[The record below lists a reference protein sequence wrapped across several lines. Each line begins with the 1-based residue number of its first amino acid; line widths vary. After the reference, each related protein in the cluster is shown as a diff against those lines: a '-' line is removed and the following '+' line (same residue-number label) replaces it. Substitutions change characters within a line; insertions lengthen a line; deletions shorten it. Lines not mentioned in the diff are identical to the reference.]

1 MTTTPRVSFLS
12 ARLGTWVMGIAAS
25 APASTAAQAQ
35 SSDPGKPLRWLA
47 RAEQPRAKDGEVL
60 GGSARFWQARAGR
73 SAMPVRDREGFG
85 RMPERTLPHPCPLMA
100 RSMQRDTLATPVR
113 FSAGTASPRTPLPA
127 GACDCHMHVYD
138 SRFPAASGA
147 RLLPPD
153 ASVHDYRALQRR
165 IGTTRTVLV
174 TPSTYGTDNRCM
186 LEGLAALAAL
196 GAQARG
202 VAVIDGSESD
212 AELQRLHDLGVRGVR
227 LNLSLGVAG
236 TVDSL
241 QQLAHRIV
249 PWGWHLQLLM
259 APDALAAQA
268 KLLRRLPVPVVFD
281 HFGRIAPAMA
291 WRHPAHALLLELLQG
306 GQAWIKLSGGYIV
319 SEHHTVED
327 PALDA
332 LAVSYLRCA
341 PQRVLWG
348 SDWPH
353 ATASAGVQP
362 MPDDAR
368 QIDRL
373 ADWGR
378 CSGDAATLQRVLV
391 DNPAA
396 LYGFLP
402 LASS

>member
-1 MTTTPRVSFLS
+1 MRMDIDMHRDS
-12 ARLGTWVMGIAAS
+12 
-25 APASTAAQAQ
+25 QA
-35 SSDPGKPLRWLA
+35 K
-47 RAEQPRAKDGEVL
+47 
-60 GGSARFWQARAGR
+60 
-73 SAMPVRDREGFG
+73 
-85 RMPERTLPHPCPLMA
+85 
-100 RSMQRDTLATPVR
+100 PVR
-113 FSAGTASPRTPLPA
+113 FSAGTAAPRTALPA
-127 GACDCHMHVYD
+127 AACDCHVHVYD
-138 SRFPAASGA
+138 SRFPATPGA

-153 ASVHDYRALQRR
+153 ASVQDYRALQQR

-186 LEGLAALAAL
+186 LEGLTAL
-196 GAQARG
+196 GADARG

-212 AELQRLHDLGVRGVR
+212 AELQRLHDAGVRGVR
-227 LNLSLGVAG
+227 LNLSLGVSG

-241 QQLAHRIV
+241 APLAHRIA
-249 PWGWHLQLLM
+249 PLGWHLQMLM
-259 APDALAAQA
+259 APDLLAT
-268 KLLRRLPVPVVFD
+268 LGEVLRQLPVPLVFD
-281 HFGRIAPAMA
+281 HFGRIAPAQA
-291 WRHPAHALLLELLQG
+291 GRHSAHALLLDLLQG

-319 SEHHTVED
+319 SEHHLVDD

-332 LAVSYLRCA
+332 LAAGYLRAA

-353 ATASAGVQP
+353 ATASSGLQP

-373 ADWGR
+373 NDWAQQNG
-378 CSGDAATLQRVLV
+378 GPTTLQCVLV

-396 LYGFLP
+396 LYGFAP